1 MECNRFMSRRD
12 IVVNTLLGT
21 FLLLVFF
28 ACLAAIGL
36 VVLFGFVRLEWI
48 VRLVVP
54 DMTLPRGFSIIG
66 IWMLLSLW
74 NGIRHV
80 REKRWGNAFLC
91 FACAPLVGLG
101 LFTPVHTGQA
111 LFFWV
116 PVMVVF
122 SIANDATLGRLKFFL
137 AAAIAGGAVLLNS
150 GLLRNGTLSQTI
162 ANCLLAM
169 VAVWWIAVIRDNW
182 RTEAP
187 NQPLALPPAG
197 A

>member
-1 MECNRFMSRRD
+1 MSRRD
-12 IVVNTLLGT
+12 IVVNALLGT

-36 VVLFGFVRLEWI
+36 VVLFGFIGLEWI

-54 DMTLPRGFSIIG
+54 GRTLPRGFSIIG
-66 IWMLLSLW
+66 IWTLLSLW

-80 REKRWGNAFLC
+80 REKRWRNAFLC
-91 FACAPLVGLG
+91 FACPPLVGLG

-122 SIANDATLGRLKFFL
+122 IIANDATLGRLKFFL
-137 AAAIAGGAVLLNS
+137 AAAMAGGAVLLNS
-150 GLLRNGTLSQTI
+150 DLLGNGALSQTI

-169 VAVWWIAVIRDNW
+169 VAVWWIAVIRHNW